1 MKKAG
6 LILLIV
12 SGLLGACKNDLD
24 VIAPY
29 EEQIVTYCLLDPFDS
44 VHYVKV
50 TKSFLGELDAYQ
62 MANIFDSLNFGPNDL
77 NVTIEKMQGDNILQ
91 TIPLTVDSTIPRD
104 SGIFSFPKQYLYRT
118 NALIAGD
125 GSEYRLKVVKNED
138 GKMVSSRAKTV
149 ETISITSPLP
159 NQTINLYGSVPYKTK
174 FKSARNG
181 KLFALTLRVHFKE
194 KFVFDTTQVATRYI
208 DLRFSNHSATNLD
221 GGEEFTEI
229 IDKETFYRTIGN
241 HPDIADNPNIVRQF
255 MYLEFIY
262 TAAAI
267 DFANYLDVVAAGNTT
282 FGEKP
287 VYSNIEGGYGLFSTR
302 RNQRLPN
309 IMLNPQS
316 LDSLKYGVYTSS
328 KNFR

>member
-1 MKKAG
+1 MV
-6 LILLIV
+6 I
-12 SGLLGACKNDLD
+12 SGLLGSCKNDLD

-29 EEQIVTYCLLDPFDS
+29 REQIVTYCLLDPFDS
-44 VHYVKV
+44 VQYAKV

-62 MANIFDSLNFGPNDL
+62 MANVFDSLNFGPNDIS
-77 NVTIEKMQGDNILQ
+77 VTLEKMQGETVLQ
-91 TIPLTVDSTIPRD
+91 TIPMIVDSTIPRD

-118 NALIAGD
+118 NTPIAGD
-125 GSEYRLKVVKNED
+125 GSEYRLKVRKNED
-138 GKMVSSRAKTV
+138 GKTVSGRARTV
-149 ETISITSPLP
+149 EPIQVTSPLL

-174 FKSARNG
+174 FKSARHG
-181 KLFALTLRVHFKE
+181 KLFALTVRVHFKE

-208 DLRFSNHSATNLD
+208 DLRFNNHTASNLD

-229 IDKETFYRTIGN
+229 LDKETFYKTIGN
-241 HPDIADNPNIVRQF
+241 HPDISTNPNIVRNF
-255 MYLEFIY
+255 IYLEFIY

-267 DFANYLDVVAAGNTT
+267 DFSNYLDVVAATNTT

-302 RNQRLPN
+302 RNQRIPN
-309 IMLNPQS
+309 ITLNAQS
-316 LDSLKYGVYTSS
+316 LDSLKYGMYTSS